1 MLNLLDMLLVLHIYR
16 WRNLLGIQSNDPS
29 CYTYIP
35 NHILIVSNHMIHL
48 YKYLI
53 PLYILSHPRERARR
67 RGDHRLISGSFWVK
81 ESPPSIMVTR
91 KPNWSFRDSKARDWL
106 RKGKVL
112 APLVRHTCLVFG
124 LSYNCYGVDVF

>member
-1 MLNLLDMLLVLHIYR
+1 MIQKHSSKIAMGYYIGLKR
-16 WRNLLGIQSNDPS
+16 LGQFR
-29 CYTYIP
+29 
-35 NHILIVSNHMIHL
+35 L
-48 YKYLI
+48 YVDDDVQQCHFVHEYCRTLA
-53 PLYILSHPRERARR
+53 SGARR
-67 RGDHRLISGSFWVK
+67 RGDHRLVSGSFCAK

-91 KPNWSFRDSKARDWL
+91 KPYWSFRDSKARDWL